1 MGIADEQVDIQ
12 VKTLYH
18 KRLCKLLSKDGP
30 EPDSLFKTRDT
41 LNNWAVKQGVPQDK
55 QFRLAWCYDN
65 PAVTPVNKC
74 RYEVS
79 IEVNEDMNITEP
91 FSEKEF
97 PEGIYAVI
105 YVKGTP
111 DDITQ
116 AQIYLF
122 SCWLPNS
129 GYEPDN
135 LPMLERYLNDVRVD
149 GFLESEI
156 MIKLKPLK

>member
-1 MGIADEQVDIQ
+1 
-12 VKTLYH
+12 
-18 KRLCKLLSKDGP
+18 
-30 EPDSLFKTRDT
+30 
-41 LNNWAVKQGVPQDK
+41 
-55 QFRLAWCYDN
+55 
-65 PAVTPVNKC
+65 
-74 RYEVS
+74 
-79 IEVNEDMNITEP
+79 MNITEP

-135 LPMLERYLNDVRVD
+135 LPILERYLNDVRVD